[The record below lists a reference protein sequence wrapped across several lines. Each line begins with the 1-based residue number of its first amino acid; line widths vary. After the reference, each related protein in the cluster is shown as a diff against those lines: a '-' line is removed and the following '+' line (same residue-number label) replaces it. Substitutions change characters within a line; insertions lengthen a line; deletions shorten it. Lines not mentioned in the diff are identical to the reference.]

1 EVAQRYLHTKA
12 GAAAVL
18 KLVTWHL
25 DRGRYVQA
33 GLALKTFM
41 LRNPKDELPA
51 DLLFKAAIAFK
62 RHGDAEKVKEGKRY
76 WDRFE
81 KASNKG
87 QVVIGTKTL
96 SYEQA
101 KAEYDKAVP
110 IKQDFTPEWSV
121 ARGNPRNAGV
131 GSGSTPFLEPRFLY
145 PYMMPADDINF
156 DNKKSGFEV
165 IKDRVEKALKQMDSK
180 AIAPISG
187 VFPLASSG
195 KVIFRGYDGAYC

>member
-1 EVAQRYLHTKA
+1 
-12 GAAAVL
+12 
-18 KLVTWHL
+18 W
-25 DRGRYVQA
+25 
-33 GLALKTFM
+33 
-41 LRNPKDELPA
+41 
-51 DLLFKAAIAFK
+51 DL
-62 RHGDAEKVKEGKRY
+62 
-76 WDRFE
+76 FE

-156 DNKKSGFEV
+156 DNKKSGWEAT
-165 IKDRVEKALKQMDSK
+165 KDRVKKALKQMVSK
-180 AIAPISG
+180 PIAPTSG
-187 VFPLASSG
+187 VSPLAPSG
-195 KVIFRGYDGAYC
+195 KVIFRGYAGVSGAAAREEKSVAPPIKPGELLWKT